1 MLSKTAEVFAS
12 SLSLSTDENTAY
24 GIYRNYFITFYES
37 KRSKIVD
44 ISCFLGD
51 DEDDSINGLEL
62 SDCIKSNIEK
72 YRIDDYELAEDRV
85 HLVSSA
91 DISLFRDMLDTVIT
105 ILEENSILGSDHCS
119 ACGKPFPPKTRKK
132 IVSVNGIKSLVCDS
146 CAFELIEPAEKDGTE
161 VKKASASASKI
172 VFGSLLGSL
181 VGAIIY
187 TVLFLIPVSDDAG
200 ILKYFVCLAGLAV
213 GALSVYGARLIAKC
227 GFSKSFAWIT
237 SVISLLFTALAHYIG
252 CVIFAVRTYASF
264 EIFKF
269 TPGAFFKVVFSSSS
283 LLRYYAAGTV
293 IGICSAGVALIFIIS
308 SMMKKDVGSSKPT
321 VTVTTLK

>member
-1 MLSKTAEVFAS
+1 MLSKTSEVFAS

-24 GIYRNYFITFYES
+24 GIYRNYFITFYEN
-37 KRSKIVD
+37 KRNKVVD

-91 DISLFRDMLDTVIT
+91 DISLFRDMLDAVIG
-105 ILEENSILGSDHCS
+105 ILEENGIHGSDYCS
-119 ACGKPFPPKTRKK
+119 ACGKPFPPKSKK
-132 IVSVNGIKSLVCDS
+132 KVVSVNGVKSLVCDS
-146 CAFELIEPAEKDGTE
+146 CAFELIEPAEKEE
-161 VKKASASASKI
+161 VKNKSASASASKI
-172 VFGSLLGSL
+172 VLGSLLGSL
-181 VGAIIY
+181 VGAVVY
-187 TVLFLIPVSDDAG
+187 ALLFLIPVSDDSG
-200 ILKYFVCLAGLAV
+200 ILKYFVCLFGLLV
-213 GALSVYGARLIAKC
+213 GALSVYGARLISKC
-227 GFSKSFAWIT
+227 GFSKPFAWIT
-237 SVISLLFTALAHYIG
+237 SVISLLFTAAAHYIG
-252 CVIFAVRTYASF
+252 CVIYAVKTYASF

-269 TPGAFFKVVFSSSS
+269 TPSAFCKLVFSNSS

-293 IGICSAGVALIFIIS
+293 IGLCAAGVALIFLIS
-308 SMMKKDVGSSKPT
+308 SIMKKEVGATKPT